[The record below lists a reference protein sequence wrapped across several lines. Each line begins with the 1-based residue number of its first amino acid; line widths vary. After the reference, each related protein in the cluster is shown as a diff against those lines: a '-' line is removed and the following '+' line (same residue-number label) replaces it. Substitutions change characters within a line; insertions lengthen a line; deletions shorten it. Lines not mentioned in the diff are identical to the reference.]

1 MRRIGKMFRSG
12 GRPFRALAAGMT
24 FLFLVLIAFAASPAL
39 HQAIHTDANDAHH
52 HCAITA
58 LAHGQVDV
66 PTADISAAV
75 PNECIQ
81 PSSPVTVSF
90 LGTTLELLP
99 PGRAP
104 PSAS

>member
-1 MRRIGKMFRSG
+1 MLRSG
-12 GRPFRALAAGMT
+12 RRPFRALAAGMT
-24 FLFLVLIAFAASPAL
+24 FLFLVLIAFAASPAF

-58 LAHGQVDV
+58 LTHGQVDV
-66 PTADISAAV
+66 PIADIPTAA

-81 PSSPVTVSF
+81 PSSPVAVSF
-90 LGTTLELLP
+90 PGTTRELLP
-99 PGRAP
+99 PGRGP

>member
-1 MRRIGKMFRSG
+1 MRRVKKMLRSG
-12 GRPFRALAAGMT
+12 GRPLRVSAAVMA

-58 LAHGQVDV
+58 LTHGQVDV
-66 PTADISAAV
+66 PSADISAVA

-81 PSSPVTVSF
+81 PSCPVTVSF
-90 LGTTLELLP
+90 PGTTRELLP

-104 PSAS
+104 PSVS